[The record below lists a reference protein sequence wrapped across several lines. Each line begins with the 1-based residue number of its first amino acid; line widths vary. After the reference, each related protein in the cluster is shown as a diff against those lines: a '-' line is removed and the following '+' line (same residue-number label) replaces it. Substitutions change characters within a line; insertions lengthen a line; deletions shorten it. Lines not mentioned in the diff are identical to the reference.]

1 MTDLS
6 KSSAMVNIQP
16 GASLHFIGIGGIG
29 MSGLAQ
35 MYAASGFRV
44 SGSDRGA
51 DRQENKRIFDALTA
65 QGIEIFPQDG
75 SYIQKTAPDFLVYS
89 TAIEEDNPDFKAGA
103 NIPRIHRASAL
114 ASAMASLEGVTKIA
128 VAGSCGKTT
137 VTAWLAETMFL
148 QGMDPSFL
156 NGGLGNRFRTPVN
169 AGNYYHGTGN
179 MFVFEADESDKSLL
193 DYEPD
198 YALIL
203 NIGTDHYSKDE
214 LARVFSDFIRKVKKG
229 VVIEKTVFNM
239 IDKSCLCHVDV
250 KIFCGD
256 IAVSPYQQGIHW
268 HITSYK
274 CSHEGINAVI
284 NDEHEIVLPIPGVHN
299 AANALSIVAMME
311 MLGLPKEKSIPA
323 LPMFKG
329 VWRRNDYAGRM
340 PSGAKV
346 YDDYAHNVEK
356 IASSIA
362 TARQLVKGNV
372 YAVFQ
377 PHGFGPLGF
386 MRKELLPALE
396 KVLTDKDVFVFL
408 PPFYAGGTSAFE
420 PTSEDVV
427 AEYKRKGKKHY
438 LSFPNRLQ
446 AEEYLSA
453 AAAQDDIILIM
464 GARDN
469 SLSDWAKAMTESEK

>member
-1 MTDLS
+1 MSDLS
-6 KSSAMVNIQP
+6 KSSGIVNIQP

-35 MYAASGFRV
+35 MYAAAGFHV

-65 QGIEIFPQDG
+65 QGIQIFPQDG
-75 SYIQKTAPDFLVYS
+75 SYMQKINPDFLVYS
-89 TAIEEDNPDFKAGA
+89 TAIEEDNADFKAGA
-103 NIPRIHRASAL
+103 NIPRIHRAAAL
-114 ASAMASLEGVTKIA
+114 AATMASLNDTKIA

-179 MFVFEADESDKSLL
+179 TFVFEADESDKSLL
-193 DYEPD
+193 NYAPD

-203 NIGTDHYSKDE
+203 NIGTDHYSKEE
-214 LARVFSDFIRKVKKG
+214 LARVFSKFICKVKKG
-229 VVIEKTVFNM
+229 VVLEKNVFNM
-239 IDKSCLCHVDV
+239 IDKNSLSHLEV

-256 IAVSPYQQGIHW
+256 FEVSPYQQGVHW

-274 CSHEGINAVI
+274 CSPEGINATI

-299 AANALSIVAMME
+299 AVNALSIVAMME
-311 MLGLPKEKSIPA
+311 MLGMPKEKSIPA

-362 TARQLVKGNV
+362 TARQLVSGNV

-386 MRKELLPALE
+386 MRQELLPALE
-396 KVLTDKDVFVFL
+396 KVLTDKDIFVFL
-408 PPFYAGGTSAFE
+408 PPFYAGGTSSFE
-420 PTSEDVV
+420 PTSEEVV
-427 AEYKRKGKKHY
+427 KEYNRKGQKHY

-446 AEEYLSA
+446 AEEYLYA
-453 AAAQDDIILIM
+453 AAARDDIILIM

-469 SLSDWAKAMTESEK
+469 SLSDWAKAMTGDRN

>member
-1 MTDLS
+1 MIDLS
-6 KSSAMVNIQP
+6 KSPEKVNIQP

-51 DRQENKRIFDALTA
+51 DRQENKRIFEALTG
-65 QGIEIFPQDG
+65 QGIRIFPQDG
-75 SYIQKTAPDFLVYS
+75 SYIRTLTPDFLVYS
-89 TAIEEDNPDFKAGA
+89 TAIEEDNPDFKAGES
-103 NIPRIHRASAL
+103 IPRIHRAAAL
-114 ASAMASLEGVTKIA
+114 ASAMASLNAVRIA

-156 NGGLGNRFRTPVN
+156 NGGLGNRFRSPVN
-169 AGNYYHGTGN
+169 AGNYYHGAGN
-179 MFVFEADESDKSLL
+179 IFVFEADESDKSLL
-193 DYEPD
+193 NYEPD

-203 NIGTDHYSKDE
+203 NIGTDHYSKEE
-214 LARVFSDFIRKVKKG
+214 LARVFGDFIRKVKKG
-229 VVIEKTVFNM
+229 VVLEKNVFNM
-239 IDKSCLCHVDV
+239 IDKNCLGHVEV
-250 KIFCGD
+250 KVFCGD
-256 IAVSPYQQGIHW
+256 IAFSPYQQGVHW

-274 CSHEGINAVI
+274 CSPEGINAVI
-284 NDEHEIVLPIPGVHN
+284 NEEHEIALPIPGVHN
-299 AANALSIVAMME
+299 AVNALSIVAMME
-311 MLGLPKEKSIPA
+311 MLGVPKEKTIPA

-362 TARQLVKGNV
+362 TARQLVNGSV

-396 KVLTDKDVFVFL
+396 KVLADKDVFVFL
-408 PPFYAGGTSAFE
+408 PPYYAGGTSSFE
-420 PTSEDVV
+420 PTSEEVV
-427 AEYKRKGKKHY
+427 TEYKRKGKKHY

-453 AAAQDDIILIM
+453 AAARNDIILIM

-469 SLSDWAKAMTESEK
+469 SLSDWAKGMTGSRN